1 MHMRTGLEKW
11 IGAPAGISCTRRR
24 LFLAALIAL
33 VLAAPAQAQRGPYP
47 AAPVRVIVGFPPG
60 GGVDVVARLLA
71 QQMTPLLGQPVV
83 VENRPGAGSSIGT
96 RLVAAAAPDGHTV
109 LINSNSIVV
118 NQVANPNAGYD
129 IERQLIPVLNAAWQP
144 TVVVAST
151 TLPANSLA
159 EVIALSRT
167 RKLSFGTPGQASIPH
182 LAAAY
187 LFDLLAKTESVN
199 VPYNG
204 AAPALAAVVGGQ
216 IDLAFVT
223 LPPAV
228 PQVKSGKVK
237 GIAVTSAKRT
247 SALPDLP
254 TVAESGFPGYEVNAF
269 TGFFMPAGTP
279 KAVTDRFREAVLKV
293 LAMPDVQGRLTGLG
307 FELADT
313 ANEDFPRIVSDE
325 LKQWA
330 KVVKATNIKI
340 E

>member
-1 MHMRTGLEKW
+1 MKTRTKMRLH
-11 IGAPAGISCTRRR
+11 GARMLLAGT
-24 LFLAALIAL
+24 LAL
-33 VLAAPAQAQRGPYP
+33 VCLVPAHAQRGPYP

-109 LINSNSIVV
+109 LLNSNSIVV
-118 NQVANPNAGYD
+118 NQVANPNAGYE
-129 IERQLIPVLNAAWQP
+129 IERQLIPVLNVAWQP
-144 TVVVAST
+144 TVIAAAT
-151 TLPANSLA
+151 ALPAATLA
-159 EVIALSRT
+159 EVIALSRS

-187 LFDLLAKTESVN
+187 LFDLLAKTEATH

-204 AAPALAAVVGGQ
+204 AAPALAALVGGQ

-228 PQVKSGKVK
+228 PQVRAGKVK
-237 GIAVTSAKRT
+237 GIAVTSAKRA

-254 TVAESGFPGYEVNAF
+254 TVAESGFAGYEVNAF
-269 TGFFMPAGTP
+269 TGFFMPTGTP
-279 KAVTDRFREAVLKV
+279 RAVTDRFREVVLKV
-293 LAMPDVQGRLTGLG
+293 LAMPDVQGKLTGMG

-313 ANEDFPRIVSDE
+313 ANEDFPRIVSEE
-325 LKQWA
+325 LRQWA

>member
-1 MHMRTGLEKW
+1 MRTEMHTLRARSDKFCSSS
-11 IGAPAGISCTRRR
+11 AKLLLTA
-24 LFLAALIAL
+24 
-33 VLAAPAQAQRGPYP
+33 VLAVVCNIPAHAQRGPYP
-47 AAPVRVIVGFPPG
+47 SAPVRMIVGFPPG

-71 QQMTPLLGQPVV
+71 AQMTPLLGQSVV

-96 RLVAAAAPDGHTV
+96 RLVAAAASDGYTV

-129 IERQLIPVLNAAWQP
+129 IERQLIPLLNVAWQP
-144 TVVVAST
+144 TVIAAAAN
-151 TLPANSLA
+151 LPATSLA

-167 RKLSFGTPGQASIPH
+167 RALSFGTPGQASIPH

-187 LFDLLAKTESVN
+187 LFDLLAKTQAIH

-269 TGFFMPAGTP
+269 TGVFMPAGTP
-279 KAVTDRFREAVLKV
+279 MGVTDRFREALLKV
-293 LAMPDVQGRLTGLG
+293 LAMPDIQGKLTGLG

-313 ANEDFPRIVSDE
+313 ANEDFKRIISDE

>member
-1 MHMRTGLEKW
+1 
-11 IGAPAGISCTRRR
+11 
-24 LFLAALIAL
+24 
-33 VLAAPAQAQRGPYP
+33 
-47 AAPVRVIVGFPPG
+47 
-60 GGVDVVARLLA
+60 
-71 QQMTPLLGQPVV
+71 V

-96 RLVAAAAPDGHTV
+96 RLVASAAADGYTV
-109 LINSNSIVV
+109 LLNSNSIVV

-129 IERQLIPVLNAAWQP
+129 IERQLIPVLNVAWQP
-144 TVVVAST
+144 TVLVAATGLPVAS
-151 TLPANSLA
+151 LVD
-159 EVIALSRT
+159 VIALSRK
-167 RKLSFGTPGQASIPH
+167 RRLSFGTPGQASIPH

-187 LFDLLAKTESVN
+187 LFDLLAKTESVH

-254 TVAESGFPGYEVNAF
+254 TVADSGYPGYEENAF
-269 TGFFMPAGTP
+269 TGLFMPMGTP
-279 KAVTDRFREAVLKV
+279 RAVTDRFREVVLQV
-293 LAMPDVQGRLTGLG
+293 LTMPDVQGKLTGLG

-313 ANEDFPRIVSDE
+313 TGEDFPRIVSDE